1 MFDHKL
7 HKLFLVSHTKS
18 KRFFCNMSSI
28 ASFYLNLQ
36 IHSHPLSLSL
46 LHQTNFP
53 REEWRYL
60 QQPNK
65 ELSPRKSGTF
75 DPRKFAHFLFTIHR
89 VSVYAHLSA
98 LWNQLFPFLELD
110 SPAFSSSVTCRFGC
124 MHILLQIFSWI
135 SKITLT

>member
-18 KRFFCNMSSI
+18 KRFFIICHLQPHFTSIFKFTLTRFYSLFHTRQISPGKNGDIYSS
-28 ASFYLNLQ
+28 Q
-36 IHSHPLSLSL
+36 IK
-46 LHQTNFP
+46 N
-53 REEWRYL
+53 
-60 QQPNK
+60 
-65 ELSPRKSGTF
+65 SPRKSGKF
-75 DPRKFAHFLFTIHR
+75 GPRKFAHFLFTIHR
-89 VSVYAHLSA
+89 LLVYAHLSA

-110 SPAFSSSVTCRFGC
+110 SPAFVLSVTCRLGF